1 MLMYPPSDQDEAM
14 KMVLMISRK
23 QVLEVDPKVV
33 VMMHCIPYMIQLQY
47 PWLLETVGPVSQRIN
62 ALKKLP
68 F

>member
-33 VMMHCIPYMIQLQY
+33 VMMHCIRYMIQLQY